1 MPDEVAAARSDEV
14 EVVRDGHVIVVT
26 INRPERMNAL
36 NQAAH
41 DTLRETWVSLHED
54 RSVRAIVITGA
65 GDRAFCTGMDL
76 QDHAARGG
84 PRPSKPNVHDEL
96 RQTPLRCGV
105 WLPTIVAVNGVCVGG
120 GFHFVADADVVVAG
134 SSAAFIDTHVT
145 VGQVTALE
153 PIQLLPRIG
162 LGNAL
167 KLAVLGRK
175 GRISADEALRISLVD
190 EVVEPD
196 ELLPRAIELAQIAAA
211 GSPAAIEASKRAIWA
226 ALDRPYR
233 EAMQHGWEL
242 LLAHREHPDSI
253 EGPKAFAE
261 KREPKWQ

>member
-1 MPDEVAAARSDEV
+1 MMADEVTIE
-14 EVVRDGHVIVVT
+14 RDGHVLVVA
-26 INRPERMNAL
+26 INRPDRMNAL

-41 DTLRETWVSLHED
+41 DILRETWLSLRGD

-65 GDRAFCTGMDL
+65 GERAFCTGMDL

-84 PRPSKPNVHDEL
+84 PRPSKDDVHEEL
-96 RQTPLRCGV
+96 RQTPLNCDV
-105 WLPTIVAVNGVCVGG
+105 WLPTIIAVNGVCVGG
-120 GFHFVADADVVVAG
+120 GFHFVSDGDVVVA
-134 SSAAFIDTHVT
+134 SSTASFVDTHVS

-167 KLAVLGRK
+167 KLAVLGRG
-175 GRISADEALRISLVD
+175 GRIGAEEALRIGLVD
-190 EVVEPD
+190 EIVAPA
-196 ELLPRAIELAQIAAA
+196 ELLPRAVELANIAAS
-211 GSPAAIEASKRAIWA
+211 GSPEAIERSKRAIRG
-226 ALDRPYR
+226 ALDRPFR
-233 EAMQHGWEL
+233 DAMQHGWEL

-253 EGPKAFAE
+253 EGPRAFAD